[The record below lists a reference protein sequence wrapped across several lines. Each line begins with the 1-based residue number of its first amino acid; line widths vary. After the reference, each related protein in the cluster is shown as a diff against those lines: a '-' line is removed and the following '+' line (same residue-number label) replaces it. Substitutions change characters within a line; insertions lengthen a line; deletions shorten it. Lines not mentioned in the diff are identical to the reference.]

1 MTLNQKQF
9 LDISMSPN
17 QELWWNMKDVKEKY
31 ICHIYSSV
39 PEQLLTDQIK
49 HTEHKLYQNCL
60 LFEHN
65 HTWTHHDWRSAS
77 DQHKHRVVNSL
88 TWLQRNGEFF

>member
-60 LFEHN
+60 
-65 HTWTHHDWRSAS
+65 
-77 DQHKHRVVNSL
+77 
-88 TWLQRNGEFF
+88 